1 MKIGEKCEGS
11 IYCNFKK
18 IYMPKE
24 DKLHIR
30 KIYLDA
36 LRIIAVFLVI
46 FNHLNGYLMYQI
58 SSGWKVWFYM
68 FLTMITRVNVPLF
81 LMISGSLL
89 LGKEESISV
98 ILKKRLIRIA
108 SVLLIFSTLLYVVA
122 AQENFSISDWFLKIS
137 SNSIEGSYWYLY
149 AYIGMLLMLPYLRR
163 IVKGFCDKDFI
174 YIIVLHFLI
183 YAIVPIVNYVM
194 FFSRGESYSLYLNI
208 PIMTLNVIF
217 FPLLGYYLDRILPVE
232 KINKRMLGIAF
243 LAALVGIFVS
253 SMFTYYSG
261 VRVGFSQDYVQLFD
275 YLTTIFV
282 FIFVKYLFVNKK
294 MCAGRPLL
302 ENVICKIGQ
311 LTFGMYL
318 LDPLWKN
325 LFYLKFEAVMQPLM
339 PIVIFSGIWCI
350 LSMFVSGIVT
360 YGLKKIW
367 IIRNL
372 L

>member
-1 MKIGEKCEGS
+1 M
-11 IYCNFKK
+11 
-18 IYMPKE
+18 
-24 DKLHIR
+24 
-30 KIYLDA
+30 
-36 LRIIAVFLVI
+36 
-46 FNHLNGYLMYQI
+46 
-58 SSGWKVWFYM
+58 
-68 FLTMITRVNVPLF
+68 
-81 LMISGSLL
+81 
-89 LGKEESISV
+89 
-98 ILKKRLIRIA
+98 
-108 SVLLIFSTLLYVVA
+108 LY
-122 AQENFSISDWFLKIS
+122 
-137 SNSIEGSYWYLY
+137 
-149 AYIGMLLMLPYLRR
+149 
-163 IVKGFCDKDFI
+163 
-174 YIIVLHFLI
+174 
-183 YAIVPIVNYVM
+183 
-194 FFSRGESYSLYLNI
+194 
-208 PIMTLNVIF
+208 F
-217 FPLLGYYLDRILPVE
+217 FPLLGYYLDRILPVG

-243 LAALVGIFVS
+243 FTALAGIFVS
-253 SMFTYYSG
+253 SIFTWHSG
-261 VRVGFSQDYVQLFD
+261 VRVDFSQDYVQLFD

-339 PIVIFSGIWCI
+339 PVVIFSGIWCL